1 VTTATV
7 RRADTPDSFRLIVDI
22 PEASLDAVPSLGAI
36 ERATQAYVAALA
48 EVGVATDSAL
58 KPRPSI
64 RDRSGVLF
72 GVLFGVLAF
81 VVGLLILVTLIG
93 LGTWAAV
100 SVWGQ
105 VL

>member
-64 RDRSGVLF
+64 RERSWGLFAVL
-72 GVLFGVLAF
+72 GF